1 MANVSHVEWVS
12 CDDRLPELFVPV
24 LVLGGCAV
32 WDGREWFTCMEGTRR
47 LLIEWEVDYWSALP
61 KPPRGNRPC
70 E

>member
-1 MANVSHVEWVS
+1 MAHVSQVEWVS

-32 WDGREWFTCMEGTRR
+32 WSGDLWLTCMEGYGRSP
-47 LLIEWEVDYWSALP
+47 IYWVVEHWAELP
-61 KPPRGNRPC
+61 KPPQGDQLC